1 MAAVSF
7 CSEPRCTAQFC
18 WPHANGTRL
27 SNGTARTHK
36 IAASPTCSLDMLPHS
51 QLALLPQGAK
61 EEDKEIKWEKLKHA
75 GVLFPPEYVRLPSNV
90 KMLYDN
96 QPVDLTEEQ
105 EEVAQMF
112 AIMKET
118 DYMKKQL
125 FLDNFW
131 NDFKKV
137 RQHS

>member
-1 MAAVSF
+1 M
-7 CSEPRCTAQFC
+7 
-18 WPHANGTRL
+18 
-27 SNGTARTHK
+27 
-36 IAASPTCSLDMLPHS
+36 
-51 QLALLPQGAK
+51 PQGVK

-75 GVLFPPEYVRLPSNV
+75 GVLFPPEYTRLPASV
-90 KMLYDN
+90 RMLYDG
-96 QPVDLTEEQ
+96 QPVDLTEDQ

-137 RQHS
+137 RPLMVCKTISSYQASNITACAFDLLSLVPHSLIVCHLAYSLCAAHQNV

>member
-1 MAAVSF
+1 
-7 CSEPRCTAQFC
+7 
-18 WPHANGTRL
+18 
-27 SNGTARTHK
+27 
-36 IAASPTCSLDMLPHS
+36 MLKTWKPG
-51 QLALLPQGAK
+51 LVPQGVK

-75 GVLFPPEYVRLPSNV
+75 GVLFPPEYTRLPANV
-90 KMLYDN
+90 RMLYDG
-96 QPVDLTEEQ
+96 QPVDLTEDQ

-118 DYMKKQL
+118 DYMKKKL

-137 RQHS
+137 

>member
-1 MAAVSF
+1 MKSLTS
-7 CSEPRCTAQFC
+7 SE
-18 WPHANGTRL
+18 
-27 SNGTARTHK
+27 
-36 IAASPTCSLDMLPHS
+36 
-51 QLALLPQGAK
+51 LALLPQGAK
-61 EEDKEIKWEKLKHA
+61 EEDKEIKWEKLRHA

-90 KMLYDN
+90 KMLYDG

-137 RQHS
+137 PHHS

>member
-1 MAAVSF
+1 M
-7 CSEPRCTAQFC
+7 
-18 WPHANGTRL
+18 
-27 SNGTARTHK
+27 
-36 IAASPTCSLDMLPHS
+36 
-51 QLALLPQGAK
+51 PQGAK
-61 EEDKEIKWEKLKHA
+61 EEDKEIKWEKLRHA

-90 KMLYDN
+90 KMLYAG

-137 RQHS
+137 RQHSWPALHLACLLDGEPFI